1 MAALSIIYW
10 LVSPAGDITL
20 IGVGV
25 GTAAGISGIVTV
37 IIMITFMIIKCRKNF
52 IRAHTLSETGVE
64 SVPSA
69 VIYEE
74 IATPYNFTQC
84 PAYAAANEVT
94 DSCHHNYED
103 IEICDLDVPTSHE
116 GDIKIQ
122 QCSAYGVTTK
132 KN

>member
-1 MAALSIIYW
+1 M
-10 LVSPAGDITL
+10 P
-20 IGVGV
+20 
-25 GTAAGISGIVTV
+25 
-37 IIMITFMIIKCRKNF
+37 K
-52 IRAHTLSETGVE
+52 TGVE
-64 SVPSA
+64 SVPSI

-74 IATPYNFTQC
+74 IATPSTSYSFTQC
-84 PAYAAANEVT
+84 PAYAAANQVT